1 MLGQL
6 LSILSSLLAHYHAIV
21 SNIRLSPSP
30 LNRSGARPN
39 RGGMVGDTG
48 LSPRKANIGWR
59 KRRRITTIILPKELP
74 RSYQSLNQAFA
85 G

>member
-1 MLGQL
+1 
-6 LSILSSLLAHYHAIV
+6 
-21 SNIRLSPSP
+21 
-30 LNRSGARPN
+30 
-39 RGGMVGDTG
+39 VGDTG